1 MTDME
6 GAIKEL
12 QDAMVVIAHIEKR
25 QSEILKTHAEE
36 LVAHV
41 EYIRRL
47 EKRIDLNLSE
57 ITDKLNGLIGFVGGQ
72 G

>member
-25 QSEILKTHAEE
+25 QSAEE
-36 LVAHV
+36 LAAHV
-41 EYIRRL
+41 EYIQRL
-47 EKRIDLNLSE
+47 EKRIELNLSE
-57 ITDKLNGLIGFVGGQ
+57 ITYKLNGLIGFVGGQ
-72 G
+72 V